1 MLQQENYHFL
11 QYTGNTAPSSGDK
24 EVIITKLITKVSEQA
39 LELTDLTTQLERS
52 AATAISQSSSSSS
65 VTNGVYY
72 DLDNLDLHSKHS
84 NRPSPSESSGHSAR
98 RGHAFDPILSDGNSS
113 SYGGVLHYDHTS
125 SGSSSKQPFHSLSF
139 SEAATQRKHDQ
150 ETHQQLLSL
159 QMQLEASEGRLT
171 EAVKARKKMINELE
185 TKSRELRFYAKKCK
199 ELESENNL
207 LRAQNESILKM
218 QSMSALKSSERK
230 GARGHLLKA
239 VDPVV
244 YYKACDDLSFHKKLV
259 EELQVEIEQLREEE
273 QRSVTRTK
281 LLEEALEFR
290 SEEIGLA
297 GHSDL
302 LSKVVKLRNEVN
314 TLKSELSQKHGS
326 AASGAEEEEEE
337 KVKADTKQQHE
348 VLQRQILQ
356 IQARLSKSQQELYTL
371 QHADVHELLRRAEHE
386 RDTLLEF
393 VSSDM
398 QKSSDLC
405 QQVDGLQ
412 AQLRSSRLNEK
423 TLEVNNE
430 RLTKLLSEDK
440 HRSSEVEDRCHTLS
454 VQLQDLSRSHR
465 ILEVEKEQLSK
476 QLELKRL
483 EAEEVGKVS
492 SNLYAQSKSKDS
504 ELISL
509 ANEVTVLTTQLVEY
523 RIVVPRLEE
532 DNKQLRDRCRSSDSE
547 TQLLRESLGV
557 FESKLHRLEPELK
570 LLRSERES
578 MLQEKYSL
586 EAEATKLRPLGRI
599 LVEMSRDIAQ
609 VNEMFSLPS
618 QVSAAAR
625 SDRNNNTLH
634 PNKPSSEVEVGDREE
649 DIAALPSSEGG
660 EEESLLQSQK
670 HTLWVG
676 LPSIRALHG
685 GLYENI
691 RRLARDLQE
700 KELQLNETVGKY
712 TSLQKEYHKAKA
724 DNEHIHQQLSTLQR
738 ESSQVIHQL
747 TESNLKSDKEIVK
760 LRGLAEII
768 DQIRSSIVN
777 SYPSSIMQLYSR
789 DSIDMGNLTNLPTY
803 EMKTA
808 ESSPFSSR
816 NALSPEHWK
825 ASNREYLAKEIHDR
839 SLSDLVGKI
848 ITYSTASVVD
858 FEASQSTISELQ
870 RTVRGLQ
877 LQCDELS
884 RYKQDSLQGAS
895 AMNSLVH
902 RADERCVLLEKECA
916 EKVTAAVDL
925 AEKQN
930 ALTMSL
936 EAKVRDTYTPLMCS

>member
-1 MLQQENYHFL
+1 MQQDSIHHFL
-11 QYTGNTAPSSGDK
+11 PNGNAASSSGDK

-39 LELTDLTTQLERS
+39 LELKDLTSQLERS
-52 AATAISQSSSSSS
+52 SSINQTSSTFTS
-65 VTNGVYY
+65 GAYE
-72 DLDNLDLHSKHS
+72 LDLHDLQSKHS
-84 NRPSPSESSGHSAR
+84 IKPSPSESVGRSAR
-98 RGHAFDPILSDGNSS
+98 RHSFDPIHF
-113 SYGGVLHYDHTS
+113 GGLHYDNEP
-125 SGSSSKQPFHSLSF
+125 SGNSSKQPFHSLSF

-150 ETHQQLLSL
+150 ETNQQLLSL
-159 QMQLEASEGRLT
+159 QMQLEASEGKFT

-185 TKSRELRFYAKKCK
+185 AKSRELRFYTKKCK

-239 VDPVV
+239 IDPVV
-244 YYKACDDLSFHKKLV
+244 YYKACDELNFHKKLV
-259 EELQVEIEQLREEE
+259 EELQVEIEQLREGEHQSE
-273 QRSVTRTK
+273 MKTK

-314 TLKSELSQKHGS
+314 TLKNELNQKHGS
-326 AASGAEEEEEE
+326 IREVEEE
-337 KVKADTKQQHE
+337 KMDTKQQHE

-398 QKSSDLC
+398 KKSSDLSK
-405 QQVDGLQ
+405 QVDGLE

-423 TLEVNNE
+423 AIEANVE
-430 RLTKLLSEDK
+430 RLTRMLSEDK

-454 VQLQDLSRSHR
+454 TQLQDLSRSNR

-476 QLELKRL
+476 QLELRSL
-483 EAEEVGKVS
+483 EVEEVGKVN
-492 SNLYAQSKSKDS
+492 SNLHVQSKNKDHEIS
-504 ELISL
+504 SL
-509 ANEVTVLTTQLVEY
+509 ANEVTVLTNQLVEY

-532 DNKQLRDRCRSSDSE
+532 DNKQLQDRCRSSDSE
-547 TQLLRESLGV
+547 VQLLRESLGI
-557 FESKLHRLEPELK
+557 FESKVQRLEPEVK

-578 MLQEKYSL
+578 ILQEKYNL

-609 VNEMFSLPS
+609 VNEMVSSYTPAAIVSLPS
-618 QVSAAAR
+618 QVSARAER
-625 SDRNNNTLH
+625 STPHQSKDTSDVAVDDQDGVSATERG
-634 PNKPSSEVEVGDREE
+634 EAE
-649 DIAALPSSEGG
+649 ALM
-660 EEESLLQSQK
+660 SQK

-691 RRLARDLQE
+691 RRLARDLQD
-700 KELQLNETVGKY
+700 KELQLSDTSTKY
-712 TSLQKEYHKAKA
+712 TSLQSEYQKTKAY
-724 DNEHIHQQLSTLQR
+724 NENISQQLSTLQR
-738 ESSQVIHQL
+738 ESSQTIYQL
-747 TESNLKSDKEIVK
+747 TEINMKNEREIVK

-768 DQIRSSIVN
+768 EQIRSAIVN
-777 SYPSSIMQLYSR
+777 AYPSSIMQLYFG
-789 DSIDMGNLTNLPTY
+789 DSNDANLSHIPTY
-803 EMKTA
+803 EMKTTEPPPSHA
-808 ESSPFSSR
+808 
-816 NALSPEHWK
+816 NALSAQDWTTT
-825 ASNREYLAKEIHDR
+825 NREYLAKEIRDR
-839 SLSDLVGKI
+839 SLPDLVGKI
-848 ITYSTASVVD
+848 ITYSTASVAD
-858 FEASQSTISELQ
+858 YEASQSTITDLQ
-870 RTVRGLQ
+870 RTVRELQ
-877 LQCDELS
+877 LQCDDLS
-884 RYKQDSLQGAS
+884 KYKQDAIQGAS
-895 AMNSLVH
+895 AMTSLVN
-902 RADERCVLLEKECA
+902 RSEERCLQLEKECA
-916 EKVTAAVDL
+916 EKVTVAVDL

-936 EAKVRDTYTPLMCS
+936 EAKVRNDACDHVLLLHVRITLSYCIMS

>member
-1 MLQQENYHFL
+1 MLQQDNYRFL
-11 QYTGNTAPSSGDK
+11 QNVNTAPSSSGDK

-39 LELTDLTTQLERS
+39 LELTDLTTQLETRS
-52 AATAISQSSSSSS
+52 ATAAISQSSSSPS
-65 VTNGVYY
+65 VLNGAYY
-72 DLDNLDLHSKHS
+72 ELDHLDLHSKHS
-84 NRPSPSESSGHSAR
+84 NRHLSPSESSGRSAR
-98 RGHAFDPILSDGNSS
+98 RGHAFDPILSDGSS
-113 SYGGVLHYDHTS
+113 SSSSHGGVLHYDHTM
-125 SGSSSKQPFHSLSF
+125 SGTSSKQPFHSMSF
-139 SEAATQRKHDQ
+139 SEAASQRKHDQ

-185 TKSRELRFYAKKCK
+185 TKSRELRFYAKRCK

-207 LRAQNESILKM
+207 LKAQNESILKM

-230 GARGHLLKA
+230 GAKGHLLKA

-259 EELQVEIEQLREEE
+259 EELQVEIEQLREGE

-326 AASGAEEEEEE
+326 TVSGSEEE
-337 KVKADTKQQHE
+337 KEKADTKQQHE

-398 QKSSDLC
+398 QKSSDLS

-412 AQLRSSRLNEK
+412 AQLRSSQLNEK
-423 TLEVNNE
+423 TLEVNVE

-440 HRSSEVEDRCHTLS
+440 HRSSEAEDRCHTLS
-454 VQLQDLSRSHR
+454 GQLQDLSRRNR

-483 EAEEVGKVS
+483 EAEEAGKVS
-492 SNLYAQSKSKDS
+492 SHLHAQSKSKDN
-504 ELISL
+504 ELNSL

-547 TQLLRESLGV
+547 AQLLRESLGV

-578 MLQEKYSL
+578 VLQEKYSL

-599 LVEMSRDIAQ
+599 LVELSRDIAQ
-609 VNEMFSLPS
+609 VNEMFSVPS
-618 QVSAAAR
+618 QVAAR
-625 SDRNNNTLH
+625 SDRNNTLH
-634 PNKPSSEVEVGDREE
+634 PSEPSSEVEVVDRCE
-649 DIAALPSSEGG
+649 DKVLPPAERG
-660 EEESLLQSQK
+660 EADDLLSQK

-700 KELQLNETVGKY
+700 KELQLSEASAKC
-712 TSLQKEYHKAKA
+712 TSLQREYQKAKA
-724 DNEHIHQQLSTLQR
+724 DNEHMYQQLSTLQR

-760 LRGLAEII
+760 LRGLADII

-777 SYPSSIMQLYSR
+777 SYPSSIKQLYSR
-789 DSIDMGNLTNLPTY
+789 DSIDTGNLSNVPTY

-808 ESSPFSSR
+808 ESSPSSSK
-816 NALSPEHWK
+816 NALSPDHWK
-825 ASNREYLAKEIHDR
+825 AFNREYLSKEIHDK

-858 FEASQSTISELQ
+858 FETSQSTIAELQ

-884 RYKQDSLQGAS
+884 KYKQDSLQGAS

-902 RADERCVLLEKECA
+902 RADERCLQLEKECA

-930 ALTMSL
+930 TLTMSL
-936 EAKVRDTYTPLMCS
+936 EAKVEDTCILMSLVLRV